1 MLADLG
7 FPSPPHTVNSTSLT
21 GYTIMQT
28 PDAQPL
34 PKGLW
39 LSLTTNADGDLPSLM
54 LFNGAALPVLLERA
68 EALVA
73 DLQSAGFSEA
83 RIPLVAGWTLLNED
97 AEAKPEYAKAF
108 SRHYME
114 LASTGPNHLWFT
126 ISTGTELRTKAVTL
140 DEFRGFCAAWERD
153 LADLV
158 EVESWH
164 AASIEAARD
173 AEHDQGVGA

>member
-1 MLADLG
+1 
-7 FPSPPHTVNSTSLT
+7 
-21 GYTIMQT
+21 MQI
-28 PDAQPL
+28 PAANQL

-39 LSLTTNADGDLPSLM
+39 LALTSESDGDLPSLM
-54 LFNGAALPVLLERA
+54 LFNGAALPVLLKRA

-83 RIPLVAGWTLLNED
+83 RIPLVAGWTLLNDD

-108 SRHYME
+108 SRHCME

-126 ISTGTELRTKAVTL
+126 ISTGSELRTKAVTL
-140 DEFRGFCAAWERD
+140 DEFRGLCAAWERNQ
-153 LADLV
+153 ADLV

-164 AASIEAARD
+164 AASIEAMRD
-173 AEHDQGVGA
+173 AEHEQGADE